1 MINCPYCGKLTDPR
15 LNACPHCHAPMRR
28 GAGSPAPEAA
38 APSPFAARPSAACPN
53 CRSPINQGD
62 IICIKC
68 GTNLLTGQQIIAQEA
83 PAVARRSGGSIA
95 RFLTV
100 VLVLLLIAGS
110 AGGAYFALVYN
121 EPVTKAKRLAAQGNL
136 LDAVSTLSVYTQTNA
151 QNAEA
156 FTLLGRYEY
165 RSQRYPEA
173 AAALS
178 AAAKLQPKD
187 IDLNYQAAAA
197 ASRTQ
202 GGGLNDQIAA
212 FRRITENHP
221 DDVEAGYLLALAL
234 GTAGEFREQQEVLE
248 RVVAT
253 APEKAIAG
261 RYLGI
266 AKALNGDLEGGEALV
281 AQGPDG
287 EEKALAQGLLLNLQG
302 KSDEAATQLQS
313 GLRNGAP
320 EIKGLAGTQLGLLL
334 MSQGK
339 FEDAVA
345 ILSEAS
351 DAPNAPPAASFFY
364 ALCLQN
370 AGLDTEALTEFADLA
385 SGDGEYAADAAA
397 QMAQI
402 YIQQENPVKAEESL
416 RRASTGGNK
425 SAKIHTLQGTL
436 AAQAG
441 ELNQAQQSFRM
452 ALQLDPEYA
461 PAHLELG
468 LVHIAGQRLQ
478 DGVASLK
485 KYLELAGDAKD
496 ARAPEI
502 ELLVNQLEQA
512 ILKGGDTG
520 GQQANTTAQPAAQES

>member
-28 GAGSPAPEAA
+28 GAGGPPPTPAAQ
-38 APSPFAARPSAACPN
+38 SPFTPRANAHCPT
-53 CRSPINQGD
+53 CRAPISQGD
-62 IICIKC
+62 IICVKC
-68 GTNLLTGQQIIAQEA
+68 GTNLLTGQQIVDQEPAA
-83 PAVARRSGGSIA
+83 PVAARGASLA
-95 RFLTV
+95 RFVMVMLI
-100 VLVLLLIAGS
+100 LLLLAGGV
-110 AGGAYFALVYN
+110 GGAYYALVYN

-136 LDAVSTLSVYTQTNA
+136 LDAVSTLNTYTQANA

-156 FTLLGRYEY
+156 YALLGQYEY

-178 AAAKLQPKD
+178 AAAKLRPD
-187 IDLNYQAAAA
+187 NADLNYQAAAA
-197 ASRTQ
+197 AAHAP
-202 GGGLNDQIAA
+202 GGGLNEQIAA

-221 DDVEAGYLLALAL
+221 EDVEAGYLLALAL
-234 GTAGEFREQQEVLE
+234 GSAGEYRDQQEVLE

-266 AKALNGDLEGGEALV
+266 AKALNGDLAGGEALV
-281 AQGPDG
+281 AASPGG
-287 EEKALAQGLLLNLQG
+287 EEKALAEGLIANLQG
-302 KSDEAATQLQS
+302 NGDLAAEQLQS

-320 EIKGLAGTQLGLLL
+320 RIKGLAGTQLGLLL
-334 MSQGK
+334 MSEGK
-339 FEDAVA
+339 FDDAVA

-351 DAPNAPPAASFFY
+351 DAPEAPPAAGFFY
-364 ALCLQN
+364 AVCLQN
-370 AGLDTEALTEFADLA
+370 AGLDSEALTEFAKIADGTGEFA
-385 SGDGEYAADAAA
+385 SDAAA

-416 RRASTGGNK
+416 RRASAGGNK
-425 SAKIHTLQGTL
+425 SAKIYTLQGTL
-436 AAQAG
+436 AAQSRDFG
-441 ELNQAQQSFRM
+441 QAQQSFRM
-452 ALQLDPEYA
+452 ALQLDPDYA

-468 LVHIAGQRLQ
+468 LANIAMQRLA
-478 DGVASLK
+478 DGVESLK
-485 KYLELAGDAKD
+485 KYLALVEGAKD

-512 ILKGGDTG
+512 IIKGGDAG
-520 GQQANTTAQPAAQES
+520 GQRANSIAQES